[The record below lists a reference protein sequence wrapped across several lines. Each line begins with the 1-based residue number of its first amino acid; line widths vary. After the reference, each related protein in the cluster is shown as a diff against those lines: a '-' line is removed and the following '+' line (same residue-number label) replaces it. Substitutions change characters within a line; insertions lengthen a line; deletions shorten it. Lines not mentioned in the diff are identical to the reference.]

1 MAMAKTLQ
9 ATDLSWQDVGNL
21 VLGAWLF
28 ISPWILGF
36 SALSTPAIN
45 AWVFGA
51 IVALLALAALYA
63 YQKWE
68 EWLSAA
74 IGVWV
79 FISPWV
85 LGFSYDVNILWNSLI
100 VGALLVIL
108 ALWSANIEHGHGQI
122 TARS

>member
-79 FISPWV
+79 FVSPWV

-108 ALWSANIEHGHGQI
+108 ALWSVNIEHGHGQI